1 MRMSKEEAGG
11 CCVALGRGRM
21 VAALTSQ
28 TRSRFADY
36 PRFSSQPLSLLSL
49 ARRDE
54 NQGTVVA
61 PRGPV
66 AVGEKSEAR

>member
-36 PRFSSQPLSLLSL
+36 SRFSLHLQSL